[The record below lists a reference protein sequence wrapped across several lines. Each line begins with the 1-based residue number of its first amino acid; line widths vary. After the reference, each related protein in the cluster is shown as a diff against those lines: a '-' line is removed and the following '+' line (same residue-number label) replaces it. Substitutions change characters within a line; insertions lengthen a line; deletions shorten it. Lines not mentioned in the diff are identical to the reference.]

1 MRNAHNHAQVANVI
15 NYAQDII
22 SNLDDNALLQ
32 ILEGSESDIDGICND
47 VLIEVDRV
55 INYNQDAISAQ
66 NLQYLDSVE
75 SCMHERLKV
84 INYNYFKNTCLPD
97 FTQGWRNLEWGNMV
111 QLYHHLNIQASRSSG
126 KSHEFSYGFPL
137 WKMYGYERP
146 SVVSMQSNDNKMR
159 KYGCLISNKQDIS
172 FKFIDKIIEEIKIND
187 ILAEKLKPDT
197 RGEGNLGSKMI
208 KAKNGASLAPYSLDS
223 SIRSQHPGYITVDD
237 FLDKSAIYSPDRRAT
252 FNEEFFAAIM
262 PALEPN
268 PAAQIVCVGTPF
280 SDAPDDLYNK
290 LKEDERFLQF
300 IYPAIFPDGRLLAPD
315 RYTFEKLMQEKKTL
329 GSIVFAREYLVVPVS
344 DGSSIFPWEYLERS
358 TIGMENVKYVDNV
371 ENFPIKLQRIVTA
384 CDFAISGNVGA
395 DYCAFITM
403 GIDTMGNI
411 YKLNIWHK
419 SGATHNEM
427 INQIISINQ
436 RFKPNKIIVEVNG
449 FQMVMAQ
456 LARERGLKNI
466 SEFTTGEIK
475 KDLYKGIPALGA
487 AYERGQIKTPY
498 AEGNTKEMSSK
509 LFNELNS
516 ITFNDKG
523 KLEAASGHDDLAMA
537 EWMGFMELQFNK
549 NTFKA
554 YMA

>member
-1 MRNAHNHAQVANVI
+1 MFGNVGSRYDLNII
-15 NYAQDII
+15 NYAQDIF

-32 ILEGSESDIDGICND
+32 LMGGYESDFDKICDD

-55 INYNQDAISAQ
+55 VNCDQDAVNGD
-66 NLQYLDSVE
+66 NLCNLEDVE
-75 SCMHERLKV
+75 LCIHERLKT
-84 INYNYFKNTCLPD
+84 INYNYFKTTCLPE

-111 QLYHHLNIQASRSSG
+111 QLYSHLNIEAARSSG
-126 KSHEFSYGFPL
+126 KSHEFSFAFPL
-137 WKMYGYERP
+137 WKMYGYQRP
-146 SVVSMQSNDNKMR
+146 NIITKQTNDNKMR
-159 KYGCLISNKQDIS
+159 KYGCIISNKQDIS
-172 FKFIDKIIEEIKIND
+172 FKFIKKIIEEIKIND
-187 ILAEKLKPDT
+187 VLAERLKPDNKT
-197 RGEGNLGSKMI
+197 EGNLGTTEI
-208 KAKNGASLAPYSLDS
+208 RAKNGAIVAPYSLDS
-223 SIRSQHPGYITVDD
+223 SIRSQHPGWVSVDD
-237 FLDKSAIYSPDRRAT
+237 FLDKSAIYSSDRRAT

-290 LKEDERFLQF
+290 LKADTRFKQF

-315 RYTFEKLMQEKKTL
+315 RYTFDKLMQEKNTL

-344 DGSSIFPWEYLERS
+344 DGSTIFPWEFLERS
-358 TIGMENVKYVDNV
+358 TVGMENIRYVDNI
-371 ENFPIKLQRIVTA
+371 ESFPIKLTRIITA

-395 DYCAFITM
+395 DFCAFITM
-403 GIDTMGNI
+403 GTDSMGNI

-419 SGATHNEM
+419 SGASHNEM
-427 INQIISINQ
+427 VSQIISINQ
-436 RFKPNKIIVEVNG
+436 RFKPNKIIVETNG
-449 FQMVMAQ
+449 FQLVMAQ
-456 LARERGLKNI
+456 LAKARGLKNI
-466 SEFTTGEIK
+466 SEFTTGDIK

-487 AYERGQIKTPY
+487 AYERGQIRTPY
-498 AEGNTKEMSSK
+498 KEGETRELSNK

-537 EWMGFMELQFNK
+537 EWMGFMELQFN
-549 NTFKA
+549 NNVFKA